1 MIPEEIAIGTNYN
14 ALIVMK
20 KSGTTGST
28 GTTTRKF
35 ILGFFNSNDNL
46 NIDLSQLPLIGTQ
59 FPADPA
65 SNNLTIQLLVAT
77 QNFTKEELTPI
88 NQLLVELTAPF
99 QIKPPTTASQELTK
113 GVSIAAYLELVGGY
127 KQSWFVPLV
136 KRRTG
141 TRSLTEVGNY
151 RLLASTRSTPEESP
165 ITFAENGAW
174 LKVQR
179 SFGLVHIEKI
189 GLLYKDGEIQ
199 LVPEATLQLSQFV
212 LSLNALSVRASLNNF
227 VPYFK
232 LEGFGLEYISDSL
245 EISGAFARI
254 EKEDY
259 DEYLGIA
266 SLGMKA
272 KAKTLSLSAVGSFAY
287 YNG

>member
-1 MIPEEIAIGTNYN
+1 MYTGTLSYPLAEDKSLVFDLQFKSGTTSSILVATCAIEESFPLVNFGGALPGLEGVIPEEIAIGTNYN
-14 ALIVMK
+14 ALIVMT

-35 ILGFFNSNDNL
+35 LLGLGFNSNDNL

-77 QNFTKEELTPI
+77 QNFTQAELKPI

-127 KQSWFVPLV
+127 KQSWFIPLV
-136 KRRTG
+136 KRRTGTGTG

-151 RLLASTRSTPEESP
+151 RLLASTRSTSEESP

-179 SFGLVHIEKI
+179 SFGPVHLEKI
-189 GLLYKDGEIQ
+189 GLLYKD
-199 LVPEATLQLSQFV
+199 
-212 LSLNALSVRASLNNF
+212 
-227 VPYFK
+227 
-232 LEGFGLEYISDSL
+232 
-245 EISGAFARI
+245 
-254 EKEDY
+254 
-259 DEYLGIA
+259 
-266 SLGMKA
+266 
-272 KAKTLSLSAVGSFAY
+272 
-287 YNG
+287 